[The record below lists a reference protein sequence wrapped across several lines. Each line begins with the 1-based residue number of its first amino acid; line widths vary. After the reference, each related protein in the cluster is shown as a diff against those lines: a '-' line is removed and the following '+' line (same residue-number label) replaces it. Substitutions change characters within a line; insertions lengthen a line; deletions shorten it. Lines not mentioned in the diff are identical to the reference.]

1 MRNRV
6 GVVIPTFERPVETL
20 RAVHS
25 ALNQSTKPA
34 HILVID
40 DGSGEETREKLRS
53 TLNYKTVEYLELDHS
68 GHPGKVRKVG
78 VDRLDT
84 EWIAFLD
91 SDDEWLPRKIEK
103 QLLQLKISG
112 KSAICTNAKLRHN
125 NQNYFSEKIRK
136 STFNQNDLIN
146 RNLVICSSA
155 MVSRTLL
162 LQAGSFADAIS
173 VRGAEDY
180 ATWLR
185 IVQFTDWEYL
195 HEPLVQY
202 SDMSP
207 DSLRIEVEKLGTPPN
222 LLGLE
227 DFSEWIN
234 PQKNAYLELSILKSK
249 ILKKLNR

>member
-20 RAVHS
+20 KAVHS
-25 ALNQSTKPA
+25 ALNQSTKPS

-40 DGSGEETREKLRS
+40 DGSGEETRGELRS
-53 TLNYKTVEYLELDHS
+53 TLKNMGVEYLELDHS
-68 GHPGKVRKVG
+68 GHPGKVRKAG
-78 VDRLDT
+78 VERLDT

-112 KSAICTNAKLRHN
+112 KSAICTNAKMRHSG
-125 NQNYFSEKIRK
+125 QNYFSEKIRK
-136 STFNQNDLIN
+136 STFNQTDLIN

-155 MVSRTLL
+155 MVSKTLL
-162 LQAGSFADAIS
+162 LQAGCFADAIS

-185 IVQFTDWEYL
+185 IAQFTDWEYL
-195 HEPLVQY
+195 REPLVQY

-222 LLGLE
+222 LLGLK
-227 DFSEWIN
+227 DFSEWIS
-234 PQKNAYLELSILKSK
+234 PQKNFYLEISILKSK
-249 ILKKLNR
+249 LMKKLNR

>member
-1 MRNRV
+1 
-6 GVVIPTFERPVETL
+6 
-20 RAVHS
+20 
-25 ALNQSTKPA
+25 
-34 HILVID
+34 
-40 DGSGEETREKLRS
+40 
-53 TLNYKTVEYLELDHS
+53 
-68 GHPGKVRKVG
+68 
-78 VDRLDT
+78 
-84 EWIAFLD
+84 
-91 SDDEWLPRKIEK
+91 
-103 QLLQLKISG
+103 
-112 KSAICTNAKLRHN
+112 
-125 NQNYFSEKIRK
+125 
-136 STFNQNDLIN
+136 
-146 RNLVICSSA
+146 